1 MKNVAII
8 QARLGS
14 SRLPAK
20 VLRDI
25 QGQTMLSRVVTR
37 VRQCQYVDQVVVAT
51 SDEEVDKPLV
61 EFCQDEGFDVF
72 EGSHLDV
79 LSRYTDA
86 AIAHKADNIIRITAD
101 CPLID
106 PGVVDQVIIKLMSD
120 PFLDYACNFFPERR
134 FPRGL
139 DAEAFTLETLLQAN
153 KMAVDPPERE
163 HVTLQIYRNPSL
175 YMIGSVQPKG
185 DHSSLRWT
193 VDTMDDLK
201 LINSIYRHF
210 GSSRFNW
217 RNIVD
222 AYRENPH
229 WLTINQNI
237 TQKRVA

>member
-14 SRLPAK
+14 TRLPAK

-25 QGQTMLSRVVTR
+25 QGRAMLYRVVER
-37 VRQCQYVDQVVVAT
+37 VRQCKYIDQVVVAT

-61 EFCQDEGFDVF
+61 AYCQDEGFDVF
-72 EGSHLDV
+72 AGSHLDV

-86 AIAHKADNIIRITAD
+86 ATAHKADNIVRITAD

-106 PGVVDQVIIKLMSD
+106 PSVVDQVVIKLLAD
-120 PFLDYACNFFPERR
+120 PFLDYTCNFFPVRR

-163 HVTLQIYRNPSL
+163 HVTLQIYRNPSM
-175 YMIGSVQPKG
+175 YKIGSVQPNS

-193 VDTMDDLK
+193 VDTMDDLR
-201 LINSIYRHF
+201 LVNTIYRHF
-210 GSSRFNW
+210 GFRQFRWPDVVN
-217 RNIVD
+217 

-237 TQKRVA
+237 SQKRVA

>member
-14 SRLPAK
+14 TRLPAK

-25 QGQTMLSRVVTR
+25 QGQTMLKRVVR
-37 VRQCQYVDQVVVAT
+37 RIRQCKYIDQVVVAT
-51 SDEEVDKPLV
+51 SDETVDEPLV
-61 EFCQDEGFDVF
+61 KFCQDEGFDVF
-72 EGSHLDV
+72 LGSHLDV
-79 LSRYTDA
+79 LSRYTNTA
-86 AIAHKADNIIRITAD
+86 LAHKADNIVRITAD

-106 PGVVDQVIIKLMSD
+106 PGVVDQVIIKLMAD
-120 PFLDYACNFFPERR
+120 PFLDYSCNFFPVRR

-139 DAEAFTLETLLQAN
+139 DAEAFTLDTLLKAN
-153 KMAVDPPERE
+153 EMAFDAPERE

-175 YMIGSVQPKG
+175 YKIGSVQTPE

-193 VDTMDDLK
+193 VDTMDDLR

-210 GSSRFNW
+210 GTRRFRW
-217 RNIVD
+217 RDVVD
-222 AYRENPH
+222 AYEENPH

-237 TQKRVA
+237 TQQRVA

>member
-14 SRLPAK
+14 TRLPAK

-25 QGQTMLSRVVTR
+25 LGHSMLHHVVRRVQ
-37 VRQCQYVDQVVVAT
+37 QCKYIDQIVVAT

-61 EFCQDEGFDVF
+61 KFCQDEGFDVF

-79 LSRYTDA
+79 LSRYSDA
-86 AIAHKADNIIRITAD
+86 AKAYKADNVIRIAAN

-106 PGVVDQVIIKLMSD
+106 PGVVDQVIIKLMAD
-120 PFLDYACNFFPERR
+120 PFLDYTSNFFPVRR

-139 DAEAFTLETLLQAN
+139 EAEAITLETLLQAN
-153 KMAVDPPERE
+153 KMASDPAERE
-163 HVTLQIYRNPSL
+163 HVTLQIYRNPSM
-175 YMIGSVQPKG
+175 YKIGSVQTCE
-185 DHSSLRWT
+185 DHSSFRWN
-193 VDTMDDLK
+193 VDTIDDLK
-201 LINSIYRHF
+201 LISSIYRHF
-210 GSSRFNW
+210 GSRRFRW

-229 WLTINQNI
+229 WLTINQNT

>member
-25 QGQTMLSRVVTR
+25 QGHAMLYHVVKRVQ
-37 VRQCQYVDQVVVAT
+37 QCNYVDQVVVAT
-51 SDEEVDKPLV
+51 SDEQVDKPLV

-72 EGSHLDV
+72 QGSHLDV
-79 LSRYTDA
+79 LSRYKDA
-86 AIAHKADNIIRITAD
+86 AIAHEADNIIRITAD

-139 DAEAFTLETLLQAN
+139 DAEAFTLQTLLMAH

-210 GSSRFNW
+210 GFRRFNW